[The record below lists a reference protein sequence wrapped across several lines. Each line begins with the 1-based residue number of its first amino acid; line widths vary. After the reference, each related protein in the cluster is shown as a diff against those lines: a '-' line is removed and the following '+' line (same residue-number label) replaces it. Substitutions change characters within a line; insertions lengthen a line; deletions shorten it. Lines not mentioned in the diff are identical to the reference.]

1 MPMKSISE
9 HVFDRATFEV
19 WANPLRDALERD
31 AAKVLQT
38 DDARYATL
46 VAAMNYAVT
55 GGGKRIR
62 ALLSYAAGALTGGV
76 ASDLRRVALALEF
89 VHAYSLIHDDLP
101 CMDNDTLR
109 RGKPTC
115 HVKFGVGEAM
125 LAGDAL
131 QPEAFLLLTDLD
143 ITEAAR
149 LKILTTFAK
158 ACGRD
163 GMCGG
168 QAIDLEHVGKKID
181 LALLREM
188 HSKKTGALITAAIMM
203 GALCGEAEK
212 FQRAEPSLQKF
223 SSAMG
228 LGFQVIDDI
237 LDVTST
243 AATLGKT
250 AGKDAENNKPTY
262 VSLIGLE
269 ASEKLAQETL
279 KEALSAL
286 EELQVAGFDFSSLT
300 HLADLA
306 YYMIGRTK

>member
-1 MPMKSISE
+1 MSMKSISE
-9 HVFDRATFEV
+9 HVFDRATFEA
-19 WANPLRDALERD
+19 WAAPLRDALEED
-31 AAKVLQT
+31 AAKVLRT

-203 GALCGEAEK
+203 GALCGDAERFK
-212 FQRAEPSLQKF
+212 RAEPSLQKF

-228 LGFQVIDDI
+228 LGFQVVDDI

-269 ASEKLAQETL
+269 ASERLTQETL

-286 EELQVAGFDFSSLT
+286 EELQEAGFDATSLE

>member
-1 MPMKSISE
+1 MKSISE
-9 HVFDRATFEV
+9 HVFDRAAFEV
-19 WANPLRDALERD
+19 WANPLRAALEED

-46 VAAMNYAVT
+46 VSAMNYAVT

-62 ALLSYAAGALTGGV
+62 ALLSHAAGALTGGKT
-76 ASDLRRVALALEF
+76 SDLRRVALALEF

-149 LKILTTFAK
+149 LKILTTFAR

-168 QAIDLEHVGKKID
+168 QAIDLEHVGKQVD
-181 LALLREM
+181 LSLLREM

-203 GALCGEAEK
+203 GALCGETEK
-212 FQRAEPSLQKF
+212 FQRAEPSLRKF

-228 LGFQVIDDI
+228 LGFQVVDDI

-286 EELQVAGFDFSSLT
+286 EVLQDEGFDATSLV

>member
-9 HVFDRATFEV
+9 HVFDLATFDL
-19 WANPLRDALERD
+19 WANPLRATLEED
-31 AAKVLQT
+31 AAKVLRT

-62 ALLSYAAGALTGGV
+62 ALLSHAAGALTVGSV
-76 ASDLRRVALALEF
+76 SNLRRVALALEF

-143 ITEAAR
+143 IPEASR
-149 LKILTTFAK
+149 LKILTLFAR

-168 QAIDLEHVGKKID
+168 QAIDLEHVGKQVD
-181 LALLREM
+181 LTLLREM
-188 HSKKTGALITAAIMM
+188 HSKKTGALITAAILM
-203 GALCGEAEK
+203 GALCGDMKLYE
-212 FQRAEPSLQKF
+212 RAEPSLLKF

-228 LGFQVIDDI
+228 LGFQVVDDI

-269 ASEKLAQETL
+269 ASQRLAQETL
-279 KEALSAL
+279 NEALFSL
-286 EELQVAGFDFSSLT
+286 GRLQDEGFDSASLV